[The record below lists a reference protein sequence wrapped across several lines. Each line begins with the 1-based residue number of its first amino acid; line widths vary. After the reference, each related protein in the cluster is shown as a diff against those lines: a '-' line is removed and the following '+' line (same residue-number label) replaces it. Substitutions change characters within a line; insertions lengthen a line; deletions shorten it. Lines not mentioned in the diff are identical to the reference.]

1 MAGAQGQLGRR
12 GMSTEESYGPINALA
27 EHWARKGNGEIEKV
41 QATLNLSRQLLA
53 NGEVKPYSEGENP
66 FEPQPYPWESSEVSA
81 DIPLRLFLGT
91 VSDLTS
97 GQGHTVWFAAA
108 PARSEDEFRR
118 KLANHIGHT
127 LANGAKVGTDSSDFP
142 FSQTFISPKL
152 RQRLDKHQDGKR
164 MSSELFFL
172 SRLHDNQS

>member
-1 MAGAQGQLGRR
+1 
-12 GMSTEESYGPINALA
+12 MSTEESYGPINALA

-127 LANGAKVGTDSSDFP
+127 LANGAKWARTQAIFRSRKPSFRPNCAKDWINIKTGKGCRPSYFSS
-142 FSQTFISPKL
+142 
-152 RQRLDKHQDGKR
+152 QDYTIIKA
-164 MSSELFFL
+164 S
-172 SRLHDNQS
+172 